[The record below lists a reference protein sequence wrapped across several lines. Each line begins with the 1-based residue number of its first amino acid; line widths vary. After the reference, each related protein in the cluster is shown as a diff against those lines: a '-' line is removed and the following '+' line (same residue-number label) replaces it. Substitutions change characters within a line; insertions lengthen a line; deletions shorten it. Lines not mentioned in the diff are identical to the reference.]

1 MKSPGLINI
10 FSMVPVVVA
19 LIILLFIK
27 VATAGTGT
35 DDVTD
40 LYTMGTIV
48 TGVLTSAGSSAFFA
62 E

>member
-1 MKSPGLINI
+1 
-10 FSMVPVVVA
+10 MVPVVVA

-48 TGVLTSAGSSAFFA
+48 TGVLTSAGSSAFFV